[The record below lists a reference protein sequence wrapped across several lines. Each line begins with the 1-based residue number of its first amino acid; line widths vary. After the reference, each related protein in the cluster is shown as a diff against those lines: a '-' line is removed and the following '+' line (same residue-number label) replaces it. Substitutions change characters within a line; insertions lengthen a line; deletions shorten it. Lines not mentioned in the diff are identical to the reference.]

1 MKKNSLIIT
10 FFLFLLWG
18 CTSEVDKRVEAVL
31 SISGSNRTEL
41 ETVLNHYK
49 NEPQKLKAAKFLI
62 ANMRYHHSYYSVR
75 NSRQHPLL
83 DSLTRVA
90 DSLFYHSVY
99 LATDSFHNGNIQ
111 KLKDNIRTSFKEQ
124 SGRKVSEQ
132 PVRILW
138 KDDYDFHWIT
148 ARQLIDHIDHVFG
161 CKKRIGAIRRLSTE
175 DFYEYVLPYRSI
187 PDNSLVDFSNV
198 YSAFIDKYMA
208 DINKDSLQK
217 VVGRY
222 NFVIYQL
229 RKFFPPYPYKEEVG
243 YQELFFNGFHDCIP
257 IADYGVSMLRA
268 CGIPAAVEFNAC
280 YKQFQGRH
288 YHGVVLDKNRNWLA
302 FNPESSI
309 PTSDNSSFDTKN
321 VLNIYRFMF
330 SEQKDAPF
338 FLEKD
343 GEYIPEL
350 FDSPFL
356 KDVTSHLLETV
367 TLTLPYQKA
376 GNNKLAYLATFNSK
390 TLSGIIPVTW
400 GKINRT
406 KQNVTFPSVI
416 PDRYYFPVYYSPFGK
431 SFSFGDSFYLNKEG
445 EIEKNHIEER
455 TDSVTLLRK
464 FPIKQKLVD
473 KAIKLIGT
481 VIIASNEPGFHSC
494 DTVGIIADTLQ
505 PYFQDIKL
513 DMNKG
518 PYQYYQIKTTDEY
531 PHATLAE
538 LEFITDTRYGYK
550 NIIPASPLPVFS
562 SEDTL
567 SGNKFEVRLMDEP
580 LERIKWKAEYDGN
593 PQTSPQ
599 PYPTIRFMLEK
610 PQFVTKVRMMPL
622 NADNGIIAG
631 NQYELFCWNNGEWK
645 KILSQQA
652 EANYITVRIPSGSL
666 LWLRN
671 LTGGKEELPFYVDD
685 NGQQR
690 FIYRL

>member
-111 KLKDNIRTSFKEQ
+111 KLKDSIRTSFKEQ

-390 TLSGIIPVTW
+390 TSSGIIPVTW

-431 SFSFGDSFYLNKEG
+431 SFSFGNSFYLNKEG
-445 EIEKNHIEER
+445 EIEKNHVEER
-455 TDSVTLLRK
+455 TDSATLLRK

-481 VIIASNEPGFHSC
+481 VIIASNEPSFHSC

-505 PYFQDIKL
+505 PYFQNIKL
-513 DMNKG
+513 EMNRG

-531 PHATLAE
+531 PHAALSE
-538 LEFITDTRYGYK
+538 LEFITDIRYGYK
-550 NIIPASPLPVFS
+550 NIMPASSLPSFS
-562 SEDTL
+562 PEDTL
-567 SGNKFEVRLMDEP
+567 SEDKFEVRLMDEP

-593 PQTSPQ
+593 PQTSPE
-599 PYPTIRFMLEK
+599 PYPTIYFMLEK

-622 NADNGIIAG
+622 NANNSIVAG
-631 NQYELFCWNNGEWK
+631 NQYELLYWDNGEWK

-652 EANYITVRIPSGSL
+652 KFNYITVSIPIGSL

-685 NGQQR
+685 NGRQK